1 MNYISLNGKKSL
13 LIKGLLI
20 SELPPI
26 TKPLVRTKTEEI
38 DGRDGDI
45 VTKLGYAAYD
55 KKMTIGLFGDYNI
68 DDIIEYFDSE
78 GIVVFSNE
86 PDKYYRYQ
94 ILQQIDFDRLIR
106 FRTATVVF
114 HVQPFKFSSVDDTL
128 VYNRSLVFLQNQDLD
143 VTADGMELRV
153 SASTLSGLKEL
164 RLWGTPTT
172 TEVEFYVPIQPVTL
186 KAGQQYIVN
195 NHVATYPT
203 GVNAEMRIIRNTPT
217 AENTAG
223 GEALT
228 LEETHSVTWTQAEDK
243 IYNYLYV
250 KASGSNP
257 INTFFIPDIIRLTYG
272 TMFDFDFVNR
282 GNVYSRPKITIYSSV
297 LQPITIN
304 DDITVTMDTNII
316 TLDAESMNAYAGDV
330 LKNRSVSGDLKNLRF
345 NPGRNTLTFDT
356 AGIIDKVVVEN
367 YSRWI

>member
-94 ILQQIDFDRLIR
+94 ILQQIDFERLIR

-128 VYNRSLVFLQNQDLD
+128 TIDFHIAHLINQGYDETINGVRLR
-143 VTADGMELRV
+143 TAAFSQDGLREMY
-153 SASTLSGLKEL
+153 LN
-164 RLWGTPTT
+164 GTA
-172 TEVEFYVPIQPVTL
+172 TEEPIEFYVPIFPITL
-186 KAGQQYIVN
+186 KAGQTYQISNRVN
-195 NHVATYPT
+195 GSQTNGEYVK
-203 GVNAEMRIIRNTPT
+203 MSFIRNTPT
-217 AENTAG
+217 QENTAG
-223 GEALT
+223 GHGVT
-228 LEETHSVTWTQAEDK
+228 LEERSYFSWEQSENKT
-243 IYNYLYV
+243 YNYLYV
-250 KASGSNP
+250 KVNALTSFSLY
-257 INTFFIPDIIRLTYG
+257 FIPDLLDIDINYS
-272 TMFDFDFVNR
+272 FINR
-282 GNVYSRPKITIYSSV
+282 GNVISRPTITIYGGGTITLNDSV
-297 LQPITIN
+297 
-304 DDITVTMDTNII
+304 TVMIDNGDYI
-316 TLDAESMNAYAGDV
+316 TLDCESLNAYKDGV
-330 LKNRSVSGDLKNLRF
+330 LKNRQVSGDLKDLRF
-345 NPGRNTLTFDT
+345 EPGRNEIEKTGT
-356 AGIIDKVVVEN
+356 GYIDKMVIER